1 MGKVV
6 GERDMAANAAIRMVS
21 GVRQAATLLHPMRLR
36 IMETLDRPD
45 SATGLAK
52 RLGLPRQKINYHL
65 RELEREGLVTLVEE
79 RKKRNCL
86 ERVVRAVAQTFLIDP
101 AALGNL
107 AADPSRIRDR
117 FSLAY
122 LVAVAA
128 RAIRDLAVIQRRAD
142 QAGKPVATLTLQA
155 DVHFASAADRNAF
168 AEELAQTVAT
178 LAAKYHHP
186 NAPHGR
192 LFRCFVG
199 AYPAI
204 TKDEAGNPLPEPE
217 DHR

>member
-1 MGKVV
+1 
-6 GERDMAANAAIRMVS
+6 MAVETAVRMVD
-21 GVRQAATLLHPMRLR
+21 GVHQAATLLHPMRLR

-45 SATGLAK
+45 SATGLARK
-52 RLGLPRQKINYHL
+52 LGLPRQKINYHL

-79 RKKRNCL
+79 RKKRNCV
-86 ERVVRAVAQTFLIDP
+86 ERVVRAVAQSFLIDP

-142 QAGKPVATLTLQA
+142 KAGKPVATLTLQA
-155 DVHFASAADRNAF
+155 DVRFASAADRNAF

-178 LAAKYHHP
+178 LAARYHDEK
-186 NAPHGR
+186 APDGR
-192 LFRCFVG
+192 LFRCIVG

-204 TKDEAGNPLPEPE
+204 TKDEAGNSLPEQE
-217 DHR
+217 DRR